1 MATEYTCRGKVE
13 LTGVDFFVTAETLE
27 EAKAKLKS
35 GDWDFYEL
43 ESGECLNA
51 TPNLF
56 TVTIN
61 E

>member
-1 MATEYTCRGKVE
+1 MATEYTCRGTVE
-13 LTGVDFFVTAETLE
+13 LIGVNFYVTADTLE

-43 ESGECLNA
+43 GHAECLNA
-51 TPNLF
+51 TPDIF